1 MTALRALLNAER
13 NPLLMAMLTIV
24 LAETRKPML
33 NITSQLVVEALRE
46 AQRVKQY
53 GTGGV
58 AERAGLAE
66 RKRKCIAYGFFF
78 GSHENKVYAHTHM
91 TTGNFK

>member
-1 MTALRALLNAER
+1 MTVLRALLNAER
-13 NPLLMAMLTIV
+13 NPLPMAMLTIV

-58 AERAGLAE
+58 AERAGVAE
-66 RKRKCIAYGFFF
+66 RKRKCIAHGFC
-78 GSHENKVYAHTHM
+78 GSHENKVFALTHC
-91 TTGNFK
+91 T